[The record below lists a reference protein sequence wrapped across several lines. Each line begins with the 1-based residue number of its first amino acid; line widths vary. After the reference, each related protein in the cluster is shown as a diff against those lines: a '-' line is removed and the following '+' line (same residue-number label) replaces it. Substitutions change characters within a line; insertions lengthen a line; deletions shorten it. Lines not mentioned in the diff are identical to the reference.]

1 MCDDYINKYC
11 QELNEANL
19 FDPGC
24 RDHVNLTRQFTVP
37 ALKGNCEYNIRKID
51 LKTER
56 VKGVKIALIECEFF
70 EPYANSEAT
79 PYVQYTS
86 PIAWLSESD
95 FEGLN
100 ASLQA
105 SLEVQQKAD
114 IGAFVPVSSLTFHEL
129 SSFADPTVHKD
140 NQPFKWETDY
150 QNIARLNIKQ
160 EHGHHHH
167 FRETNP
173 EHCSWAPG
181 ETMEVLPPSQDMG
194 LAAITSLLQ
203 KFQWRAVH
211 EHSWE
216 YSEFADID
224 LSELDLD
231 NPPKENVLQFMRVIS
246 RNRMEWQGGSEIEVE
261 EPDYYCE
268 GHVDWQKRDEQC
280 TTYEDLFKQGKV
292 EINFANKLFQS
303 TCDSTKCQHKVAPC
317 VQSKL
322 VESTPEV
329 NATAFTL
336 VMNKISQDILKLDSV
351 QTTAVSSKPDCSL
364 FSKIYLLL
372 IRVEIC

>member
-1 MCDDYINKYC
+1 M
-11 QELNEANL
+11 
-19 FDPGC
+19 
-24 RDHVNLTRQFTVP
+24 NLTRSFTVP

-70 EPYANSEAT
+70 EPYAQSEST

-105 SLEVQQKAD
+105 SLEVQQKTD
-114 IGAFVPVSSLTFHEL
+114 IGAFVPISSLTDHEL
-129 SSFADPTVHKD
+129 SPFSDPTIHKD
-140 NQPFKWETDY
+140 NQPFKWESDY
-150 QNIARLNIKQ
+150 ENIARLNIKR
-160 EHGHHHH
+160 EEGHPHY
-167 FRETNP
+167 RETNP

-181 ETMEVLPPSQDMG
+181 ESMEVLPPSQDMG
-194 LAAITSLLQ
+194 LAAITRLLQ
-203 KFQWRAVH
+203 RFQWRAVH
-211 EHSWE
+211 ENSWE
-216 YSEFADID
+216 YGEFANID

-231 NPPKENVLQFMRVIS
+231 NSPKENVLQFMRVIS

-261 EPDYYCE
+261 EHDYYCE
-268 GHVDWQKRDEQC
+268 GHVDWHKRDEQC
-280 TTYEDLFKQGKV
+280 TTYEDLLKQGKV

-303 TCDSTKCQHKVAPC
+303 TCDSKKCKHKIAPC

-322 VESTPEV
+322 VPSTPVV
-329 NATAFTL
+329 NATAFTT
-336 VMNKISQDILKLDSV
+336 VMNKISEDILKLDTV
-351 QTTAVSSKPDCSL
+351 ETTAVSWLSFNL
-364 FSKIYLLL
+364 IF
-372 IRVEIC
+372 IRVYVSFLLVQQF